1 MASRT
6 PDDTSSIASH
16 SRYRRVARTVLILSA
31 LLAGLHLLVATPHF
45 VVRLLRGSPVEMFRG
60 IDNFAVVDETV
71 WRGSAPNTEAY
82 ATLADAGVVTVVD
95 LRAEADPDDTRELAY
110 AAGLSWA
117 HVPIR
122 DGQTPTATQ
131 VATVTSIIESVDG
144 PVFVHCQAGVGRTGS
159 LIAAL
164 SVADGGS
171 PGGALM
177 EALRFGPIS
186 LEQQVFILRSQ
197 PQQSA
202 ASFLPVKAA
211 SRLIDSP
218 RRMWSRLTG

>member
-1 MASRT
+1 M
-6 PDDTSSIASH
+6 
-16 SRYRRVARTVLILSA
+16 SA

-45 VVRLLRGSPVEMFRG
+45 VVRLLRGSPVETFSG
-60 IDNFAVVDETV
+60 VDNFAIVDETV
-71 WRGSAPNTEAY
+71 WRGSAPSEQGY
-82 ATLADAGVVTVVD
+82 SELAAAGVAIVVD
-95 LRAEADPDDTRELAY
+95 LRAEADVDIAGELASE
-110 AAGLSWA
+110 AGLSWV

-122 DGQTPTATQ
+122 DGQTPTAAQ
-131 VATVTSIIESVDG
+131 VAEITTTIDSVGG

-164 SVADGGS
+164 SVADGDS
-171 PGGALM
+171 PGGALL

-186 LEQQVFILRSQ
+186 LEQQVFILQSQ
-197 PQQSA
+197 PEQSA
-202 ASFLPVKAA
+202 AALLPVQAA

>member
-6 PDDTSSIASH
+6 PDDTSSSTSH
-16 SRYRRVARTVLILSA
+16 SRYRRVARTVLMLSA

-45 VVRLLRGSPVEMFRG
+45 VVRLLRGSPVETFDG

-71 WRGSAPNTEAY
+71 WRGSAPSTEAY
-82 ATLADAGVVTVVD
+82 AALAEAGVVTVVD
-95 LRAEADPDDTRELAY
+95 LRAEADPDGTRESAS
-110 AAGLSWA
+110 AAGLSWV

-122 DGQTPTATQ
+122 DGQTPTAIQ
-131 VATVTSIIESVDG
+131 VATVTAIIESADG

-197 PQQSA
+197 PQQTA
-202 ASFLPVKAA
+202 ASLLPVKAA